1 MARRRPESRVRTSSG
16 GPHARRGSRLTETE
30 EPGSGRVGLGD
41 REFLEIRDHHVAEA
55 FDGAGKSGV
64 CSWRASAVCY
74 GGGGP
79 VGEEPRLRRGA
90 HGRFNMTL
98 QQNCRQGKVLGGRK
112 RAAVRGGVGC
122 GGSAMGQSAEL
133 SCYLASSRL
142 AKKSG
147 QPSPLIIILVTYR
160 R

>member
-1 MARRRPESRVRTSSG
+1 MARRWRPESRVRTSSG
-16 GPHARRGSRLTETE
+16 GPHARRGSRLTFTE
-30 EPGSGRVGLGD
+30 EPGGGRVSPGD

-55 FDGAGKSGV
+55 LHGADKSGV
-64 CSWRASAVCY
+64 CSGRASAVCY

-112 RAAVRGGVGC
+112 RAAVRGGA
-122 GGSAMGQSAEL
+122 GSGDNAMGQSAEL
-133 SCYLASSRL
+133 SRYGNFTAAAGR
-142 AKKSG
+142 KG
-147 QPSPLIIILVTYR
+147 
-160 R
+160 